1 VIAVIGLGN
10 PGKEYEGTRHNMGF
24 EVIDALIERSRIP
37 QAGSKFHAVYGTGII
52 GGQKAVLAK
61 PLTYMNLSGTTV
73 RELCDFY
80 KIESSD
86 LIIVS
91 DDIDLAPG
99 QIRIRK
105 TGSAGGHNGL
115 KDIIQKMGTQDFIR
129 VRVGTGAK
137 PQNWDLADYVL
148 GHFSKS
154 DRKLIDEAV
163 IRAAEA
169 VECIASEGTDAAMNK
184 YNVRPARKRA
194 EHRNIQADTAKNG
207 TVQAD
212 TAKND
217 TVQADTAKN
226 GTVQAESAECT
237 SSPDQTAESK

>member
-1 VIAVIGLGN
+1 
-10 PGKEYEGTRHNMGF
+10 
-24 EVIDALIERSRIP
+24 
-37 QAGSKFHAVYGTGII
+37 
-52 GGQKAVLAK
+52 VLAK

-169 VECIASEGTDAAMNK
+169 VECIASEGADAAMNK

-194 EHRNIQADTAKNG
+194 EHRNIQADTAKN
-207 TVQAD
+207 
-212 TAKND
+212 D
-217 TVQADTAKN
+217 TVQADTAAPYRQTLRRTALYRQTLQRTAPYRQNQRSARRPRIRRLKVNEDISGTSLGTCGIPFPSGKN
-226 GTVQAESAECT
+226 
-237 SSPDQTAESK
+237 